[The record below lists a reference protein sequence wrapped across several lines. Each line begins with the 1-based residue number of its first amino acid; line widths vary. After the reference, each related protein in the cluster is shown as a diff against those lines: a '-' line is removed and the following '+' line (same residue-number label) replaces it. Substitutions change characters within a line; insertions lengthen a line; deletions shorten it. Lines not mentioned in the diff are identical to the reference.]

1 MNELFERWLDARLS
15 VPGMIACC
23 VAPANEEGAFRTTDE
38 KFSVEKMAQ
47 ILNLVRNI
55 RELPGAGPAPVR
67 WHTWIFAN
75 GKVRAVTRPDG
86 WTFAAAV
93 RTNSDAAQILDPLAE
108 EFIALKP
115 TVLTE
120 PVAA

>member
-1 MNELFERWLDARLS
+1 MNEFFFKWLDARLS

-23 VAPANEEGAFRTTDE
+23 VAPLNDDGISRSADE
-38 KFSVEKMAQ
+38 SLSATQMSQ
-47 ILNLVRNI
+47 ILNLVRSV
-55 RELPGAGPAPVR
+55 REVPGAETDAVR

-75 GKVRAVTRPDG
+75 GKIRSVTRPDG

-93 RTNSDAAQILDPLAE
+93 RANSDAAQILDPLAE

-115 TVLTE
+115 VAIAPL
-120 PVAA
+120 VAA